1 MLYVWRCMCQ
11 IIADL
16 QAAHASVRTIGS
28 HFFRWTHLIFA
39 RVQTA
44 VVVLSTFKGK
54 VQCSTLRQ
62 SNMAMENPL
71 NNMEFSSCGNHGTK
85 WMIFQQTMFDDTGG
99 SSNCDKTG
107 KQKGHDTISRIHGW

>member
-16 QAAHASVRTIGS
+16 QAAHAGVRTIGS

-62 SNMAMENPL
+62 SNMAMEHPL
-71 NNMEFSSCGNHGTK
+71 NKMEVYSCGNHRTK

-99 SSNCDKTG
+99 
-107 KQKGHDTISRIHGW
+107 

>member
-44 VVVLSTFKGK
+44 VVVLSTFKHGNG
-54 VQCSTLRQ
+54 T
-62 SNMAMENPL
+62 
-71 NNMEFSSCGNHGTK
+71 SSEQN
-85 WMIFQQTMFDDTGG
+85 GG
-99 SSNCDKTG
+99 L
-107 KQKGHDTISRIHGW
+107 